1 MPIRHPSKG
10 IGLGEW
16 GWVSY
21 PKRSHVGPPQL
32 AGREGSSSEVYGSVT
47 GGLCNKGVV
56 ETNEVR
62 REASWFC
69 LGKGVTRRVPATDC
83 SRLNQTDQRG

>member
-1 MPIRHPSKG
+1 MGFLSK
-10 IGLGEW
+10 EEPCW
-16 GWVSY
+16 STAVD
-21 PKRSHVGPPQL
+21 QL

-69 LGKGVTRRVPATDC
+69 LGKGLTRRVPATDC